1 MCEAASGGEG
11 RDPGSWEGPRG
22 QGEEQGRCQ
31 QLAMPRTNQRGPVL
45 TSSLP
50 PGGLSTAGAVPRGGH
65 GGQGPLCSGDNGWG
79 APGQLAGS
87 SRAPPP
93 GAPTP
98 PARARPRAR
107 SPQPAGPL
115 SGTRGSHGCCLGL
128 HERWGWWGTR
138 APAGT
143 PQAALP
149 LAGCRGRGI
158 LPDSPASLAEG
169 TEVLALPGQKH
180 RQAPGTQR
188 EQTAQPGASVLPDP
202 SPGQHW
208 LHWKRPQAPGHGLW
222 QDTVAKHDLTA
233 LPPGQPSRLEA
244 APMPIIITLRVHA
257 VPPAPSQKPP
267 EGHGHRLRPPRVCAP
282 LGRAE
287 G

>member
-1 MCEAASGGEG
+1 MKQQVGGRAGIRAAGK
-11 RDPGSWEGPRG
+11 DLRG
-22 QGEEQGRCQ
+22 QGQEKGRCQ
-31 QLAMPRTNQRGPVL
+31 QLAMPRTNQRGPAL

-50 PGGLSTAGAVPRGGH
+50 PGGLSQVQSPGGGH
-65 GGQGPLCSGDNGWG
+65 EGQGPLCSGDNGWG

-93 GAPTP
+93 DAPTP
-98 PARARPRAR
+98 PTRARPRAR

-115 SGTRGSHGCCLGL
+115 SRTRCSHGCCLGL

-149 LAGCRGRGI
+149 LAGWLI

-233 LPPGQPSRLEA
+233 KLGTATGA
-244 APMPIIITLRVHA
+244 A
-257 VPPAPSQKPP
+257 KPV
-267 EGHGHRLRPPRVCAP
+267 GGSSYAHRHHPTNPLRPPCP
-282 LGRAE
+282 LPKTP
-287 G
+287 